1 MSNHKEIKEEL
12 KKWILIVFYF
22 HCDLLEIYF

>member
-1 MSNHKEIKEEL
+1 MGNHKEIKEEL
-12 KKWILIVFYF
+12 KKMDINSFYF